1 MFDAIDSLSEI
12 INEYDLFDEENSLI
26 VYAILFFKK
35 LQLDAN
41 TQCDFDP
48 FLVSNNLIEYFQ
60 KPYDDTLTEEVP
72 NIDYEMKCYV
82 ENNNLHGG
90 IYNPHVNYR
99 ELEAYTERYEHISDM
114 LEIAYEVLETTFNH
128 YESIYEQIGQILE
141 NITVEDIYES
151 CFIGIDTNKSTLNPS
166 YLYLIQDIS
175 IKNNSQ
181 ELSLI
186 DAGFS
191 NLHSIATSFRTL
203 QTCDHHAFSRNLSM
217 FKAYLSNVRNHH
229 LLTNLTS
236 CHNLVVD
243 CRIYEIDE
251 NVILKYIDQLSNK
264 GLCQLIL
271 NNNQLSFVENLYK
284 AGQCGLQVVVALPGM
299 NGIED
304 PFKHVLITKT
314 SIIEPLYIDAQPMI
328 DPLDYVDYVSLFNN
342 IESRLCLFFKKPNIK
357 SMS

>member
-1 MFDAIDSLSEI
+1 MFDAIDSLFKMIE
-12 INEYDLFDEENSLI
+12 EYDLSIEENSLI

-35 LQLDAN
+35 LQLDAS
-41 TQCDFDP
+41 TPHDLES
-48 FLVSNNLIEYFQ
+48 FLVSKNLVEYFE
-60 KPYDDTLTEEVP
+60 KPFDDPFTEDVP
-72 NIDYEMKCYV
+72 SIDYEMKCYI
-82 ENNNLHGG
+82 ENNNLYGG
-90 IYNPHVNYR
+90 IYNPHVNYS

-114 LEIAYEVLETTFNH
+114 LEIAYELLETTFNH
-128 YESIYEQIGQILE
+128 DESIYEHIGQILE

-166 YLYLIQDIS
+166 HLYLIQDIS

-191 NLHSIATSFRTL
+191 NLHSIATSFGTL
-203 QTCDHHAFSRNLSM
+203 QTCDHHTFSRNLSI

-229 LLTNLTS
+229 LMTNLTS

-243 CRIYEIDE
+243 CRNYEIDE
-251 NVILKYIDQLSNK
+251 NVIIKYIDQLSNK

-284 AGQCGLQVVVALPGM
+284 AGQCGLEVVIDLPGM
-299 NGIED
+299 NGIEN

-314 SIIEPLYIDAQPMI
+314 SITEPLYIDAQHI
-328 DPLDYVDYVSLFNN
+328 VDPLGYVDYGSIYNN
-342 IESRLCLFFKKPNIK
+342 IEGRLSSLFKKPNIK